1 MQACNFCIFL
11 PGRCG
16 VSPLGGVADKAM
28 SGADWLGSEGR
39 CSALHEILEI
49 CYLHTIDFYGKI
61 GYLIF
66 KDIRSF

>member
-1 MQACNFCIFL
+1 M
-11 PGRCG
+11 
-16 VSPLGGVADKAM
+16 SPLGGVADKAM

-61 GYLIF
+61 VYLIF